1 MDFDRSVEHGYAD
14 SNGVKIH
21 YAALGDGP
29 LIVFVHGFPDFW
41 YTWRHQMRAL
51 CDRFRCV
58 AMDTRGYNLSDKP
71 KGVEHYKLS
80 TLGDDVLSVIRHFGC
95 ERAIVCG
102 HDYGGSTA
110 WRLALRHPDRVEKL
124 MILNLPHPKGFSREI
139 ANNPAQQAASQYIH
153 VFQDADAHEKLN
165 AQELANWVTDPEAR
179 ARYVEAFERSDFEA
193 MLNYYKHSFVR
204 KPYQEIPELPK
215 IAMPVLMFHGLD
227 DTALLSDALN
237 NTWDWI
243 DRDLTLITIPHAGH
257 FVQQD
262 AADLVS
268 RSMRMWLLRDEL

>member
-1 MDFDRSVEHGYAD
+1 MDFDREVEHGYAD
-14 SNGVKIH
+14 ADGVRIH
-21 YAALGDGP
+21 YAALGKGP

-41 YTWRHQMRAL
+41 YTWRHQMQAL

-58 AMDTRGYNLSDKP
+58 AIDTRGYNLSDKP

-80 TLGDDVLSVIRHFGC
+80 ILGDDVLSVIRHFGC

-110 WRLALRHPDRVEKL
+110 WRLALRHPDRVERL

-139 ANNPAQQAASQYIH
+139 ANNPAQQAASEYIH
-153 VFQDADAHEKLN
+153 VFQKPDAHKMLN
-165 AQELANWVTDPEAR
+165 AAELANWVTDAAVRE
-179 ARYVEAFERSDFEA
+179 RYVEAFERSDFEA

-204 KPYQEIPELPK
+204 KPRQEMPDVPK
-215 IAMPVLMFHGLD
+215 VQMPVLMFHGLD
-227 DTALLSDALN
+227 DTALLSDGLN

-243 DRDLTLITIPHAGH
+243 DRDLTLITIPGAGH

-268 RSMRMWLLRDEL
+268 RSMRMWLLRDEP